1 VAIDKEIAM
10 RKSLAVF
17 AVCAAGSLLFS
28 WAAAAGPLGPSGFD
42 QPPLLLIHWATDTIA
57 GQHIESS
64 AVIHAGGATEMTETK
79 EGAPAQI
86 VRGVASVSNFKA
98 LQNAL
103 LTGKVDIERGGCGS
117 STADG
122 PIAYEVTWYGQTTR
136 FNTFKVGAD
145 LGGCSVGLRSMIE
158 TILKVIND
166 VRPAPGTQTFPRPR
180 TK

>member
-1 VAIDKEIAM
+1 M
-10 RKSLAVF
+10 RKSLIVLSA
-17 AVCAAGSLLFS
+17 CAFGSLLFS
-28 WAAAAGPLGPSGFD
+28 LAAAAAAPSGFD
-42 QPPLLLIHWATDTIA
+42 QPPLLMIHWATDTIA

-64 AVIHAGGATEMTETK
+64 VVIHAGGATEMTETK

-86 VRGVASVSNFKA
+86 VRGVASAANYKA

-103 LTGKVDIERGGCGS
+103 VTGRIDIERGGCGN

-145 LGGCSVGLRSMIE
+145 LGGCSGGLSSMIR
-158 TILKVIND
+158 TILKLVDDI
-166 VRPAPGTQTFPRPR
+166 RPAPGTQVFPRPR
-180 TK
+180 Q

>member
-1 VAIDKEIAM
+1 M
-10 RKSLAVF
+10 RKSLVALSL
-17 AVCAAGSLLFS
+17 CAAGSFLFS
-28 WAAAAGPLGPSGFD
+28 LAASAGPLAPSGFD
-42 QPPLLLIHWATDTIA
+42 QPPLLMIHWATDTIA

-86 VRGVASVSNFKA
+86 VRGVASVGNFKA
-98 LQNAL
+98 LQNAI
-103 LTGKVDIERGGCGS
+103 LTGKIDLERGGCGNP
-117 STADG
+117 TADG

-145 LGGCSVGLRSMIE
+145 LSGCSVGLRTMIE
-158 TILKVIND
+158 TMLKLVND

-180 TK
+180 Q